1 VSDEPAPAD
10 RGNREMHDGATGRER
25 TTFAVG
31 RADRKTTEIQLS
43 GDAESPIPGPW
54 AVKAI
59 VRAPG
64 PRLRLEP

>member
-1 VSDEPAPAD
+1 MSDESTPPD
-10 RGNREMHDGATGRER
+10 RGMRDAAAGRER

-31 RADRKTTEIQLS
+31 RVDRKTTEIQLPE
-43 GDAESPIPGPW
+43 DAESPIPGPW

-64 PRLRLEP
+64 AKLRLEP